1 MKENDCNLYYALVWN
16 TQLSSKENEV
26 IKGDKITKSTVLP
39 SDPRILYGVSDNDI
53 KRIRSVKVLK
63 EIEYDIYTTKQ
74 SVKFQRDVKEY
85 ILCRDIRIIVWR
97 GANEINLLH
106 DKYKIVTPE
115 LFETMVQIS
124 GNINIVDD
132 AVGDTSEPDTYSN
145 LDIKVNGRVQ
155 SNIIDECV
163 LESSFISK
171 FENGKYIKLSVI

>member
-85 ILCRDIRIIVWR
+85 VLCRDVRIIVWR

-124 GNINIVDD
+124 GSINIVDD
-132 AVGDTSEPDTYSN
+132 AVGDTSEPDTYNN
-145 LDIKVNGRVQ
+145 LDIMVNA
-155 SNIIDECV
+155 NIINECV
-163 LESSFISK
+163 LEAPFINK